1 MNWNRDIT
9 TLRRTH
15 ANSVLAFPHSADYAC
30 AIERGSRFWRLSE
43 YVFGAVS
50 IVGCV
55 ALIVWTLLAWA
66 AQ

>member
-1 MNWNRDIT
+1 MWNRDVT
-9 TLRRTH
+9 TIKKTH

-43 YVFGAVS
+43 YVFGAICIS
-50 IVGCV
+50 SLV
-55 ALIVWTLLAWA
+55 ALICWTLLAWA

>member
-1 MNWNRDIT
+1 MWNRDLT

-15 ANSVLAFPHSADYAC
+15 ANSVLAFPASAEYAC
-30 AIERGSRFWRLSE
+30 AIERGSRIWRLSE
-43 YVFGAVS
+43 YVLGTLAIGS
-50 IVGCV
+50 MV